1 MYCDFSN
8 LSFSFSVL
16 SPLIKVRPHFQVFH
30 LQSLSIIDHAYL
42 PFLRLD
48 KINPSL
54 LIGTEKSLWKVQPK
68 LWFFLSVLLSLT
80 FEETKFKRLR
90 FSVGHKK
97 RYNGFASVDFVFDAH
112 FIQSI
117 WRPCKSVGLYKVV
130 GSISKT
136 RSQNTRKWNKNR
148 EINPSFSGLTL
159 KTSRHF
165 ASPPHVLYVKPSN
178 KVYLFLRFEFNW
190 TSVPQRAMLF
200 LHRSWC
206 NDCESNL
213 FEQQSNCGS
222 REWLQFSWCV

>member
-80 FEETKFKRLR
+80 FEETNFKRLR

-178 KVYLFLRFEFNW
+178 KV
-190 TSVPQRAMLF
+190 
-200 LHRSWC
+200 
-206 NDCESNL
+206 
-213 FEQQSNCGS
+213 
-222 REWLQFSWCV
+222 